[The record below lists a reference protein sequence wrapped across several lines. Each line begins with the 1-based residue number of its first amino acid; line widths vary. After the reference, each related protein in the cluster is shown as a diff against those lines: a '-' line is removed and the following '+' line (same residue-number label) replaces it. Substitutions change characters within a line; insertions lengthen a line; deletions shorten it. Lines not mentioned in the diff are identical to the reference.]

1 MATRQAVHRRIWRFL
16 TVSIVS
22 IFIQCDL
29 PLYHHEQAAEA
40 AHLNIEPRLRIK
52 SAFAGTVWDLDIDP
66 SETFITVPNA
76 AKSVTVW
83 PIDNDK
89 QSQLLRVPL
98 RNEEATK
105 ARPSAISPDSTLI
118 AYAAPMAVDARQLPQ
133 PGTGLIY
140 ILGRTSSRVI
150 HTINDLGATTSTHA
164 MRLRF
169 SPDGLYLAA
178 VLNGGCGIRI
188 WSNSNLGPDF

>member
-105 ARPSAISPDSTLI
+105 ARPSAISPDFHPDCLRSPDGGRCPSTSSTGNGLNLYSRAYFVSRDPHDKRLRCDNINSCDAI
-118 AYAAPMAVDARQLPQ
+118 ALFPGRPLSGCRTEWRLRHQNLVELQ
-133 PGTGLIY
+133 PGT
-140 ILGRTSSRVI
+140 
-150 HTINDLGATTSTHA
+150 
-164 MRLRF
+164 
-169 SPDGLYLAA
+169 
-178 VLNGGCGIRI
+178 
-188 WSNSNLGPDF
+188 